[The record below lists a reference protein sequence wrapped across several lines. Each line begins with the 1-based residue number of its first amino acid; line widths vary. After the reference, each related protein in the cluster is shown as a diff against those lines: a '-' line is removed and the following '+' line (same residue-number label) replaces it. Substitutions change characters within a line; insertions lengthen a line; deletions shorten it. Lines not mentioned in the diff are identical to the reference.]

1 MKSGAQ
7 NFLEGLA
14 GLSNTILRDA
24 AGIAQ
29 MRVQSAQIKA
39 KADLDLKTTDYLLK
53 IDKGEIVP
61 DDFEAS
67 FDEFVAGLNDYAEEL
82 SYGPAKGAVKSGI
95 ASMIP
100 EMKLKVGLA
109 MNKKQLA
116 LAEEDFNNALYTI
129 SNNPGLSAKQRYEQI
144 TEIINKTP
152 FDNTWKGERLR
163 AAKAQAGVD
172 GIMEAA
178 KENGYEATIQQLQQD
193 KELPLNVKNAAL
205 DTMYKTMEANDKQAK
220 ADFESFLDQRKGYYD
235 PDPEGSMMT
244 FLKGRNI
251 SGKAAEELA
260 VSYQNEQ
267 IQAMD
272 AFFWRQYNNN
282 TENLA
287 GLMMLRQELL
297 VEGDMTGY
305 KSLENWGHRQDL
317 RKKLLDATD
326 KRIEDLKAG
335 PPGGKEAIHANRAMM
350 DQVARNFTTG
360 YVNPA
365 TGERVTMMDS
375 LISLDALHVES
386 GGENLTEYRRARNEI
401 LGHMPE
407 PLKLLADSIAKEAN
421 NKSSA
426 LNKMTLDEKTR
437 KLRDFQD
444 ALTNL
449 AGTRQ
454 DITLKEAED
463 WAQNYRNIWLADEMK
478 FIRNMEFKHGA
489 AQDTNFTMNMVR
501 MGSMA
506 EEGKLDAAV
515 DIGVKGGVRISG
527 AVSNSYDMLIGWQ
540 KDIAAQEYGV
550 LIPLTEKVGA
560 DGRVTFTAPD
570 GSTYYYKFNQSARS
584 MNDKYSLHVRD
595 SAGNDRKLERI
606 HTRPEAAVEPS
617 KYDQIADSIIAQK
630 AAEAEKAAAPPP
642 DPSVVVY
649 DKPEQF
655 KGKMPGTAGLPTDAG
670 FTRALATQGN
680 DQAKLRYIL
689 QWYKWDDTNKKWVG
703 K

>member
-1 MKSGAQ
+1 MSKGTGSL
-7 NFLEGLA
+7 LEGLA
-14 GLSNTILRDA
+14 ALSNTILRDA
-24 AGIAQ
+24 VGIAQ

-61 DDFEAS
+61 DDFEVS

-100 EMKLKVGLA
+100 EMKLRVGLA

-129 SNNPGLSAKQRYEQI
+129 SNNPGLSAQQRYEQI

-163 AAKAQAGVD
+163 AAKAQAGVE

-178 KENGYEATIQQLQQD
+178 KENGYEATIQRLQQD

-220 ADFESFLDQRKGYYD
+220 ADFEGFLDQRKGYYD
-235 PDPEGSMMT
+235 PDPEGSMIA

-251 SGKAAEELA
+251 SSKAAEDLA
-260 VSYQNEQ
+260 VSYRNEQ

-297 VEGDMTGY
+297 VEGDLTGY
-305 KSLENWGHRQDL
+305 KGLENWSHRQDL

-335 PPGGKEAIHANRAMM
+335 PSGGKEASHANRAMM
-350 DQVARNFTTG
+350 DQVARNFKDG

-386 GGENLTEYRRARNEI
+386 GGENLSEYSKNRNSI

-407 PLKLLADSIAKEAN
+407 PLKLLADSLAKDYN
-421 NKSSA
+421 NKGSD
-426 LNKMTLDEKTR
+426 LNKMPLEER
-437 KLRDFQD
+437 NRRVRDFQD
-444 ALTNL
+444 ALTNM
-449 AGTRQ
+449 AGARPN
-454 DITLKEAED
+454 ITLKEAEE
-463 WAQNYRNIWLADEMK
+463 WAQNYHNVWKAEEIQ

-489 AQDTNFTMNMVR
+489 TRDTHFLLNMVR
-501 MGSMA
+501 MGSMS

-515 DIGVKGGVRISG
+515 DIGAQGGVRISG
-527 AVSNSYDMLIGWQ
+527 AVNSSYNMLIGWQ
-540 KDIAAQEYGV
+540 KDIAAQEYGIV
-550 LIPLTEKVGA
+550 IPLTEKVGD
-560 DGRVTFTAPD
+560 DGRVTFTSPD
-570 GSTYYYKFNQSARS
+570 GSTYYFKFNQSARS
-584 MNDKYSLHVRD
+584 MEDKYSLHVRD
-595 SAGNDRKLERI
+595 TAGNDRKIDRI
-606 HTRPEAAVEPS
+606 HQRPTPAGVP
-617 KYDQIADSIIAQK
+617 ADIQSRLDSRD
-630 AAEAEKAAAPPP
+630 EPPP
-642 DPSVVVY
+642 PAPSGRDPALSPAPAGQRLT
-649 DKPEQF
+649 KPEEF
-655 KGKMPGTAGLPTDAG
+655 SEWPGDAGLPSAP
-670 FTRALATQGN
+670 ALRRELDKRTTTE
-680 DQAKLRYIL
+680 DKLRYIL
-689 QWYKWDDTNKKWVG
+689 GMYNWDSASKKWVL